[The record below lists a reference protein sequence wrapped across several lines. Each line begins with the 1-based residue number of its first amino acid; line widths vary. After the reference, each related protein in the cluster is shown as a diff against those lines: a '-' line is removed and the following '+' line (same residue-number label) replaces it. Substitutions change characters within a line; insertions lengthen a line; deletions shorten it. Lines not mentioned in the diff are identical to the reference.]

1 IVKEQLQLSLPLPV
15 FCVVARLRILRFQPL
30 RVKRCFSTFSLFSFC
45 RNRVLSRCSV
55 SVVAHYRHSLR
66 SRKCLFQKN
75 VRSPLFSPQRWF
87 TGQKARHLL

>member
-1 IVKEQLQLSLPLPV
+1 IVKEQLQPSLPLPV

-30 RVKRCFSTFSLFSFC
+30 RVKRCFSTFRFFSFC

-66 SRKCLFQKN
+66 SRKYLFQLFFCL
-75 VRSPLFSPQRWF
+75 PLFSPQRCF
-87 TGQKARHLL
+87 IRQNAGDLL